1 MVSPVTQRIPPIIFG
16 DGSSFSCFCFLKTAR
31 KKTYYSRACEQID
44 WTPKSP
50 TSPGG
55 GYSRV
60 HPLVDGHSHRSST
73 DFRQT
78 LLGGHLTWHGGCW
91 VSTSPS
97 RYFTTFGEAC
107 VPTLGLKGGV
117 GCNPRVTSDGKV
129 RNMGLRKICFVS
141 SRQPTVSATTANSA
155 GGLRLDPRH
164 QCLPRI
170 EVRYEG
176 RQTAKTSKVGLSYH
190 QRQGSSPHSRQA

>member
-1 MVSPVTQRIPPIIFG
+1 VVSPVTQRIPPIIFG

-44 WTPKSP
+44 LTPKSP

-141 SRQPTVSATTANSA
+141 SRQPENLFCVLSTTDSLRHHCKLGGGAPPRSPAPVSTEDRSA
-155 GGLRLDPRH
+155 
-164 QCLPRI
+164 
-170 EVRYEG
+170 V
-176 RQTAKTSKVGLSYH
+176 
-190 QRQGSSPHSRQA
+190 

>member
-1 MVSPVTQRIPPIIFG
+1 VVSPVTQRIPPIIFG

-117 GCNPRVTSDGKV
+117 GCNPRVTFDGKV

-155 GGLRLDPRH
+155 GAPPR
-164 QCLPRI
+164 
-170 EVRYEG
+170 
-176 RQTAKTSKVGLSYH
+176 
-190 QRQGSSPHSRQA
+190 SPAPVSTEDRSAV